1 MSRKSKNKGGMLA
14 LKIILLILLGVFSVT
29 AGIYCAKLYTTPYS
43 SEIVES
49 FDEGTLEDVEMSKEK
64 YNILIMGTDKSGML
78 TDVMM
83 VAQIDPVKNTATV
96 MSIPRDTYM
105 EYDGKKERINAEKV
119 TVEINEE
126 PVRRTTI
133 NTNSS
138 PNTKKNNDNSWC
150 WGCCI
155 CMIFLFIIFA
165 IFGH

>member
-1 MSRKSKNKGGMLA
+1 MIICPECGEENPQGSKFCRKC
-14 LKIILLILLGVFSVT
+14 
-29 AGIYCAKLYTTPYS
+29 GINLVHEEP
-43 SEIVES
+43 EI
-49 FDEGTLEDVEMSKEK
+49 
-64 YNILIMGTDKSGML
+64 
-78 TDVMM
+78 
-83 VAQIDPVKNTATV
+83 
-96 MSIPRDTYM
+96 
-105 EYDGKKERINAEKV
+105 KKERINAEKV